1 MVFLKII
8 TIYAFLA
15 FIVHVFIVEY
25 LMKQDCIPEVF
36 KDAYRRSGK
45 SAQVISTIIMTPLY
59 LVLFLFIAFNQV
71 YSWIRIGRF
80 HFRAFRLRGLLLLCD
95 RWKWYEKK
103 LFKRRLLFYISI
115 LLFSRYNV
123 INFMN
128 ITAGCIVGSIF
139 IDAIKKFSDESKNA
153 NPIPDE
159 GEAE

>member
-45 SAQVISTIIMTPLY
+45 SAQVISTIVMTPLY

-71 YSWIRIGRF
+71 YFWGLKARIL
-80 HFRAFRLRGLLLLCD
+80 FRSFRLRGLLLLCD
-95 RWKWYEKK
+95 RWKWYENR
-103 LFKRRLLFYISI
+103 LFKKGLLFYASI
-115 LLFSRYNV
+115 LIFGRYNV
-123 INFMN
+123 INMLT
-128 ITAGCIVGSIF
+128 ITAAAKVAGVFMDVINEIPN
-139 IDAIKKFSDESKNA
+139 ESKDTDTVP
-153 NPIPDE
+153 NPRKTE
-159 GEAE
+159 